1 MAKIKTIRPIESIS
15 GTLKKSDKVGF
26 AVRKATAKNFTVTRD
41 DWTPHISPEKR
52 GQVLAH
58 QAKFKA
64 VAQLAR
70 LRMMDAQHRQ
80 QDELAFKAQSK
91 YSTLFGYL
99 FHEEWLTYED

>member
-1 MAKIKTIRPIESIS
+1 MARIKTIRPIESLS
-15 GTLKKSDKVGF
+15 GKLKKSDKVSF

-41 DWTPHISPEKR
+41 DWTQHISAEKIGAVR
-52 GQVLAH
+52 AH
-58 QAKFKA
+58 QAKFTA

-70 LRMMDAQHRQ
+70 LRMMDAQHRM

-91 YSTLFGYL
+91 YSTLFGFL